1 MSTGHTH
8 ASAGSVQ
15 RFGKAQCNASIE
27 PGAALGDRLRRIE
40 TSIEDLSRLSVGD
53 CYPFD
58 KLRAGRFSRRPVVSG
73 VEPSLYLSSHEFRL
87 ASGVWRL
94 ASPPPAS

>member
-40 TSIEDLSRLSVGD
+40 TSIEDLSS
-53 CYPFD
+53 YPEQPYC
-58 KLRAGRFSRRPVVSG
+58 LLCPNAV
-73 VEPSLYLSSHEFRL
+73 Y
-87 ASGVWRL
+87 W
-94 ASPPPAS
+94 